1 MKLKAKI
8 HLYSTLLAI
17 LTLLAVNGLAY
28 YLFENYSY
36 SSAAN
41 PLRADVQQVATALSQ
56 VQNQTE
62 IPTILRAYAPE
73 NGALRVMGES
83 SISYAVETEPL
94 LRSYEADVNLN
105 EAFSKAD
112 TKDGTVLSVAT
123 TALLGSG
130 EIVTITLH
138 QLTTSLDATLALLF
152 RTFVIATLLGA
163 VLLFSSNFLLGR
175 QVTAPIEQLIRHI
188 QGNRER
194 GSYRVISVDGRKKEE
209 TAVLARE
216 FNSMME
222 KLGENYNK
230 QEQFVANAAHELK
243 TPLTIIESYANLL
256 KRRGTSDVEVTA
268 EAIEA
273 ITSETER
280 MKWMVEQ
287 FLELARSQQAVEIE
301 RHPLDVVA
309 LTQDLASQLERL
321 YSREIVLEASGE
333 VWKST
338 DSDRLRQL
346 LTVLIDNAKKY
357 SEAPIYVSL
366 DSSRIE
372 VKDQGVGIPEK
383 DLPHVFDRF
392 YRVDEARARGTG
404 GSGIGLAIAKELAN
418 QLNLDISISSEL
430 GKGTAVTLRFLEDR
444 SQ

>member
-17 LTLLAVNGLAY
+17 LTLLAVNGLSY

-105 EAFSKAD
+105 EAFTKAD

-222 KLGENYNK
+222 KLGENYSK

-309 LTQDLASQLERL
+309 LTQDLAHQLERL
-321 YSREIVLEASGE
+321 YSREIVVEASGE

-338 DSDRLRQL
+338 DSARLRQL

-357 SEAPIYVSL
+357 SETPINVAV
-366 DSSRIE
+366 DSMQIE

-392 YRVDEARARGTG
+392 YRVDEARARKTG
-404 GSGIGLAIAKELAN
+404 GSGIGLAIAKELAE
-418 QLNLDISISSEL
+418 QLNLDISINSEL
-430 GKGTAVTLRFLEDR
+430 GSGTTVTLRFLEDR

>member
-17 LTLLAVNGLAY
+17 LTLLAVNGLSY

-105 EAFSKAD
+105 EAFTKAD

-280 MKWMVEQ
+280 MKWLVEQ
-287 FLELARSQQAVEIE
+287 FLELARSQQAIEIE
-301 RHPLDVVA
+301 RQSLNVVT
-309 LTQDLASQLERL
+309 LTQDLAHQLERL
-321 YSREIVLEASGE
+321 YSREIVVEATGE

-338 DSDRLRQL
+338 DSARLRQL

>member
-17 LTLLAVNGLAY
+17 LTLLAVNGLSY

-105 EAFSKAD
+105 EAFTKAD

-130 EIVTITLH
+130 EIVAITLH
-138 QLTTSLDATLALLF
+138 QLTTSLDTTLALLF

-287 FLELARSQQAVEIE
+287 FLELARSQQTVEIE

-309 LTQDLASQLERL
+309 LTQDLAHQLERL
-321 YSREIVLEASGE
+321 YSREIVVEATGE

-338 DSDRLRQL
+338 DSARLRQL

-357 SEAPIYVSL
+357 SEAPINVSI
-366 DSSRIE
+366 DSRRIE
-372 VKDQGVGIPEK
+372 VKDHGVGIPEK

>member
-17 LTLLAVNGLAY
+17 LTLLAVNGLSY

-41 PLRADVQQVATALSQ
+41 PLSADVQQVATALSQ

-105 EAFSKAD
+105 EAFTKAD

-287 FLELARSQQAVEIE
+287 FLELARSQQTVEIE
-301 RHPLDVVA
+301 RHPLDVVT
-309 LTQDLASQLERL
+309 LTQDLAHQLERL
-321 YSREIVLEASGE
+321 YSREIVVEATGE

-338 DSDRLRQL
+338 DSARLRQL

-404 GSGIGLAIAKELAN
+404 GSGIGLAIAKELAD
-418 QLNLDISISSEL
+418 QLHLDISISSEL

>member
-17 LTLLAVNGLAY
+17 LTLLAVNGLSY

-105 EAFSKAD
+105 EAFTKAD

-287 FLELARSQQAVEIE
+287 FLELARSQQTVEIE
-301 RHPLDVVA
+301 RHLLDVVA
-309 LTQDLASQLERL
+309 LTQDLAHQLERL
-321 YSREIVLEASGE
+321 YSREIVVEATGE

-338 DSDRLRQL
+338 DSARLRQL

-357 SEAPIYVSL
+357 SEAPIYVSI

-404 GSGIGLAIAKELAN
+404 GSGVGLAIAKELAN

>member
-17 LTLLAVNGLAY
+17 LTLLAVNGLSY

-105 EAFSKAD
+105 EAFTKAD

-280 MKWMVEQ
+280 MKWLVEQ
-287 FLELARSQQAVEIE
+287 FLELARSQQAIEIE
-301 RHPLDVVA
+301 RQSLNVVT
-309 LTQDLASQLERL
+309 LTQDLAYQLERL
-321 YSREIVLEASGE
+321 YSREIVVEAKGE

-338 DSDRLRQL
+338 DSARLRQL

-357 SEAPIYVSL
+357 SETPIYVSI

-430 GKGTAVTLRFLEDR
+430 GKGSAVTLRFLEDR

>member
-17 LTLLAVNGLAY
+17 LTLLAVNGLSY

-94 LRSYEADVNLN
+94 LRSYKADVNLN
-105 EAFSKAD
+105 EAFTKAD

-194 GSYRVISVDGRKKEE
+194 GSYRVISVDGRRKEE

-287 FLELARSQQAVEIE
+287 FLELARSQQAIEIE
-301 RHPLDVVA
+301 RQSLNVVT
-309 LTQDLASQLERL
+309 LTQDLAHQLERL
-321 YSREIVLEASGE
+321 YSREIVVEATGE

-338 DSDRLRQL
+338 DSARLRQL

-357 SEAPIYVSL
+357 SKTPIYVSI

-404 GSGIGLAIAKELAN
+404 GSGVGLAIAKELAN

-430 GKGTAVTLRFLEDR
+430 GKGTAVTLQFLEDR

>member
-17 LTLLAVNGLAY
+17 LTLLAVNGLSY
-28 YLFENYSY
+28 YLFKNYSY

-105 EAFSKAD
+105 EAFTKAD

-287 FLELARSQQAVEIE
+287 FLELARSQQTVEIE
-301 RHPLDVVA
+301 RHLLDVVA
-309 LTQDLASQLERL
+309 LTQDLAHQLERL
-321 YSREIVLEASGE
+321 YSREIVVEAKGE

-338 DSDRLRQL
+338 DSARLRQL

-357 SEAPIYVSL
+357 SETPIYVSIH
-366 DSSRIE
+366 SSRIE

-418 QLNLDISISSEL
+418 QLNLDISISSKL

>member
-17 LTLLAVNGLAY
+17 LTLLAVNGLSY

-62 IPTILRAYAPE
+62 IPTILRAYTPE

-105 EAFSKAD
+105 EAFTKAD

-287 FLELARSQQAVEIE
+287 FLELARSQQTVEIE
-301 RHPLDVVA
+301 RHLLDVVA
-309 LTQDLASQLERL
+309 LTQDLAHQLERL
-321 YSREIVLEASGE
+321 YSREIVVEATGE

-338 DSDRLRQL
+338 DSARLRQL

-357 SEAPIYVSL
+357 SETPIYVSI

-404 GSGIGLAIAKELAN
+404 GSGVGLAIAKELAN

>member
-17 LTLLAVNGLAY
+17 LTLLAVNGLSY

-105 EAFSKAD
+105 EAFTKAD

-138 QLTTSLDATLALLF
+138 QLTTSLDTTLALLF

-287 FLELARSQQAVEIE
+287 FLELARSQQAIEIE
-301 RHPLDVVA
+301 RQSLNVVT
-309 LTQDLASQLERL
+309 LTQDLAHQLERL
-321 YSREIVLEASGE
+321 YSREIVVEATGE

-338 DSDRLRQL
+338 DSARLRQL

-357 SEAPIYVSL
+357 SEAPINVSI
-366 DSSRIE
+366 DSRRIE
-372 VKDQGVGIPEK
+372 VKDHGVGIPEK

>member
-17 LTLLAVNGLAY
+17 LTLLAVNGLSY

-105 EAFSKAD
+105 EAFTKAD

-287 FLELARSQQAVEIE
+287 FLELARSQQTVEIE
-301 RHPLDVVA
+301 RHLLDVVA
-309 LTQDLASQLERL
+309 LTQDLAHQLERL
-321 YSREIVLEASGE
+321 YSREIVVEATGE

-338 DSDRLRQL
+338 DSARLRQL

-404 GSGIGLAIAKELAN
+404 GSGVGLAIAKELAN

>member
-17 LTLLAVNGLAY
+17 LTLLAVNGLSY

-105 EAFSKAD
+105 EAFTKAD

-194 GSYRVISVDGRKKEE
+194 GSYRVISVDGRRKEE

-287 FLELARSQQAVEIE
+287 FLELARSQQAIEIE
-301 RHPLDVVA
+301 RQSLNVVT
-309 LTQDLASQLERL
+309 LTQDLAHQLERL
-321 YSREIVLEASGE
+321 YSREIVVEATGE

-338 DSDRLRQL
+338 DSARLRQL

-357 SEAPIYVSL
+357 SETPIYVSI

-404 GSGIGLAIAKELAN
+404 GSGVGLAIAKELAN

>member
-17 LTLLAVNGLAY
+17 LTLLAVNGLSY

-73 NGALRVMGES
+73 NGALRVMGEG

-105 EAFSKAD
+105 EAFTKTD

-287 FLELARSQQAVEIE
+287 FLELARSQQAIEIE
-301 RHPLDVVA
+301 RQSLNVVT
-309 LTQDLASQLERL
+309 LTQDLAHQLERL
-321 YSREIVLEASGE
+321 YSREIVVEATGE

-338 DSDRLRQL
+338 DSARLRQL

-357 SEAPIYVSL
+357 SETPIYVSI

-404 GSGIGLAIAKELAN
+404 GSGVGLAIAKELAN
-418 QLNLDISISSEL
+418 QLHLDISISSEL
-430 GKGTAVTLRFLEDR
+430 GKGTAVKLQFLEDR

>member
-28 YLFENYSY
+28 YLFESYSY

-56 VQNQTE
+56 VQNQAE
-62 IPTILRAYAPE
+62 ISTILRAYAPE
-73 NGALRVMGES
+73 NGSIRVIGEG

-94 LRSYEADVNLN
+94 LRGYEADVNLN
-105 EAFSKAD
+105 EAFTKAD
-112 TKDGTVLSVAT
+112 TDDGTVLSVAT
-123 TALLGSG
+123 TALLGFG

-138 QLTTSLDATLALLF
+138 QLTSSLDATLRLLF

-163 VLLFSSNFLLGR
+163 LLLFSSNFLLGR

-194 GSYRVISVDGRKKEE
+194 GSYRVITVDDRKKEE

-301 RHPLDVVA
+301 RHSLDVVA
-309 LTQDLASQLERL
+309 LTQGLANQLERL
-321 YSREIVLEASGE
+321 YSREIVVEATGE

-338 DSDRLRQL
+338 DSARLRQL

-357 SEAPIYVSL
+357 SESPIYISV
-366 DSSRIE
+366 DSMQIN
-372 VKDQGVGIPEK
+372 VKDLGVGIPEK
-383 DLPHVFDRF
+383 DIPHVFDRF

-404 GSGIGLAIAKELAN
+404 GSGIGLAIAKELAD

-430 GKGTAVTLRFLEDR
+430 GKGTVVTLRFLENV

>member
-17 LTLLAVNGLAY
+17 LTLLAVNGLSY

-56 VQNQTE
+56 IQNQTE

-105 EAFSKAD
+105 EAFTKAD

-287 FLELARSQQAVEIE
+287 FLELARSQQTVEIE

-309 LTQDLASQLERL
+309 LTQDLAHQLERL
-321 YSREIVLEASGE
+321 YSREIVVEATGE

-338 DSDRLRQL
+338 DSARLRQL

-404 GSGIGLAIAKELAN
+404 GSGIGLAIAKDLSN

>member
-17 LTLLAVNGLAY
+17 LTLLAVNGLSY

-105 EAFSKAD
+105 EAFTKAD

-287 FLELARSQQAVEIE
+287 FLELARSQQTVEIE
-301 RHPLDVVA
+301 RHLLDVVA
-309 LTQDLASQLERL
+309 LTQDLAHQLERL
-321 YSREIVLEASGE
+321 YSREIVVEATGE

-338 DSDRLRQL
+338 DSARLRQL

-357 SEAPIYVSL
+357 SETPIYVSI

-404 GSGIGLAIAKELAN
+404 GSGVGLAIAKELAN
-418 QLNLDISISSEL
+418 QLNLDISISSVL

>member
-17 LTLLAVNGLAY
+17 LTLLAVNGLSY
-28 YLFENYSY
+28 YLFETYSY

-41 PLRADVQQVATALSQ
+41 PLRTDVQQVATALSQ
-56 VQNQTE
+56 IQEQTE

-73 NGALRVMGES
+73 NGALRVVGEGG
-83 SISYAVETEPL
+83 ISYAVETEPL
-94 LRSYEADVNLN
+94 LRGYEADVNLN
-105 EAFSKAD
+105 EAFTKVD
-112 TKDGTVLSVAT
+112 TEDGTVLSAAT

-138 QLTTSLDATLALLF
+138 QLTSSLDATLALLF

-163 VLLFSSNFLLGR
+163 LLLFSSNFLLGR

-194 GSYRVISVDGRKKEE
+194 GSYRVISVDDHKKEE

-222 KLGENYNK
+222 RLGENYNK

-256 KRRGTSDVEVTA
+256 KRRGTRDVEVTA

-273 ITSETER
+273 ITSETAR
-280 MKWMVEQ
+280 MKQMVEQ
-287 FLELARSQQAVEIE
+287 FLELARSQQAIEIE
-301 RHPLDVVA
+301 RHSLDVVA
-309 LTQDLASQLERL
+309 LVQDLALQLERL
-321 YSREIVLEASGE
+321 YSREIVVEATGE
-333 VWKST
+333 VWKYT
-338 DSDRLRQL
+338 DSARLRQL

-357 SEAPIYVSL
+357 SESAIVVSV
-366 DSSRIE
+366 DSMQIV

-383 DLPHVFDRF
+383 DIPHVFDRF
-392 YRVDEARARGTG
+392 YRVDEARARETG
-404 GSGIGLAIAKELAN
+404 GSGIGLAIAKELAT
-418 QLNLDISISSEL
+418 QLNLDISITSEL
-430 GKGTAVTLRFLEDR
+430 NKGTTVTLRFHEDP
-444 SQ
+444 SH